1 MWLAAPTA
9 SAGQAR
15 PSSSPDRFRLFARA
29 EGAITVNSVYCGIHA
44 SGEICVDSS
53 GSSTVGGG
61 FWPRNS
67 PQQYMFNSGVQVAGT
82 IDTSAGFAWAGD
94 TTGAFFYD
102 PKGTTQHGE
111 GVEPI
116 WDYSD
121 PADRANWPQAANV
134 PLGDPSAATY
144 DPSLRGRPS
153 ASEGDLWTLAWD
165 GDPAQNAGRSH
176 PLGVALE
183 TRVLA
188 WNSPTGNG
196 DLLYFVFTLHNVTS
210 SCAADYAAVRP
221 GLREE
226 LLGLGV
232 R

>member
-1 MWLAAPTA
+1 MWLAAPPA

-15 PSSSPDRFRLFARA
+15 PSSSADRFRLFARA

-82 IDTSAGFAWAGD
+82 IATRAGSAGAGD
-94 TTGAFFYD
+94 PPGAFFYA
-102 PKGTTQHGE
+102 PKGPPQQGG

-121 PADRANWPQAANV
+121 P
-134 PLGDPSAATY
+134 
-144 DPSLRGRPS
+144 
-153 ASEGDLWTLAWD
+153 
-165 GDPAQNAGRSH
+165 
-176 PLGVALE
+176 
-183 TRVLA
+183 
-188 WNSPTGNG
+188 
-196 DLLYFVFTLHNVTS
+196 
-210 SCAADYAAVRP
+210 
-221 GLREE
+221 
-226 LLGLGV
+226 
-232 R
+232 